1 MKVPRRLGLLCA
13 LALTGCV
20 STNDE
25 PFPLDDGDA
34 VSPAVGGY
42 VCVSYDSQG
51 KRTPGAQ
58 QGRVIALR
66 RNNRTQYVFVDDK
79 TSSASPFT
87 LHRAGGN
94 LTIVSVAHSDAPGE
108 DFYVTEFRDG
118 DKHFKVYAEGEDFEA
133 RAQALARQHGVT
145 FMYNPFSSALSGPVD
160 GQKAF
165 MIDLASDLKGWRL
178 SADCRARP

>member
-1 MKVPRRLGLLCA
+1 MTVPRRLALLCA

-51 KRTPGAQ
+51 KKVAGAQ
-58 QGRVIALR
+58 QGRVIPLR
-66 RNNRTQYVFVDDK
+66 RNNKTQYVFVDDK

-87 LHRAGGN
+87 LHKAGGG

-108 DFYVTEFRDG
+108 DFYVTEFTEG
-118 DKHFKVYAEGEDFEA
+118 DKDFKLYAEGDEFEA
-133 RAQALARQHGVT
+133 RAQGLARQHGVT
-145 FMYNPFSSALSGPVD
+145 FVHNQFSSGVSGPVD
-160 GQKAF
+160 GQRAF
-165 MIDLASDLKGWRL
+165 MVDLASDLKGLRL
-178 SADCRARP
+178 SADCRAKP